1 MSTNSGSGYKAR
13 ARRIPGVLSID
24 EGGTKVE
31 EEEARKGRDVLG
43 RGLEDTWVD
52 RAPETP
58 EERAPEMPGRRA
70 PETPDKERASETPE
84 DRTSE
89 TLERRA
95 SETPVELRAA
105 ELPMWEPGAL
115 ADFKEGDIS
124 KGGTEDE
131 TE

>member
-1 MSTNSGSGYKAR
+1 M
-13 ARRIPGVLSID
+13 SID

-31 EEEARKGRDVLG
+31 EEEAGKGRDVLG

-58 EERAPEMPGRRA
+58 EDRAPEA
-70 PETPDKERASETPE
+70 PDKERASETPE

-89 TLERRA
+89 TLEGRA